1 MCGIGGYQLNLPP
14 DFDVNYLLGTI
25 QQVQH
30 HRGPDSRGYWVDQ
43 QCING
48 LCHNRLAI
56 VDLSE
61 LGKQP
66 METPDGRHIISFNGE
81 IYNWRDLRSELEASG
96 ISFRS
101 HTDTEVL
108 LQGYRKWGESVLQ
121 KLRGMFAFAI
131 WDASERTLFCARD
144 RVGKKPFVYGETNKG
159 FFFASE
165 IPALVAVSSIAKFDL
180 QQDDSAL
187 ASMLLHNLRHIPDPA
202 TAYKGLRKLRAGHAL
217 IVMNGRIKREWRYW
231 SPEQKQIR
239 HADELRAILE
249 GAVAVRSV
257 SDVPVGALL
266 SGGVDSTAIVNL
278 MQQNSTTPIR
288 TYAFGAEKDDEDLKR
303 ARLVSKHLG
312 TNHKEFYFN
321 PGQQYEVLR
330 KIIGTYGEPIM
341 LLPLI
346 HAYELSEAIRD
357 DNIKVVLNGNGADEL
372 FYGYTGH
379 IRTAYVTRLINTIT
393 WLKPALS
400 GLHHPALSVL
410 MANPGQRKSAMYQQ
424 KAEKCWPSVCQ
435 DEKYHELENLVSREM
450 EYWGDVLPCRNFID
464 ESNYLSL
471 LIENTHS
478 LTTAS
483 DLPAM
488 MASVEMRAPFL
499 DQEVISAAMGIHFS
513 QKVRGPRDGSG
524 LKHILRKAVS
534 DLVPTSVLNAPK
546 RGFGMGIQER
556 DLLLGPWRRNVDE
569 VLNDFPE
576 MELFDCRK
584 IRALWRDVKE
594 REAGDWSLLA
604 KLFSIGL
611 WKSEVMK

>member
-1 MCGIGGYQLNLPP
+1 MCGIGGYQLNSPS
-14 DFDVNYLLGTI
+14 DFDAKSLLDVI
-25 QQVQH
+25 QRMQH
-30 HRGPDSRGYWVDQ
+30 HRGPDGRGYWIDKRQ
-43 QCING
+43 ITG

-56 VDLSE
+56 VDLSD

-66 METPDGRHIISFNGE
+66 MQTPDGRYTICFNGE

-96 ISFRS
+96 TAFRS

-108 LQGYRKWGESVLQ
+108 LYAYRKWGETVLQ

-131 WDASERTLFCARD
+131 WDDIEQTMFCARD
-144 RVGKKPFVYGETNKG
+144 RTGKKPFVYGENRKG

-165 IPALVAVSSIAKFDL
+165 IPALIAINEVAKFDL

-187 ASMLLHNLRHIPDPA
+187 AAMLLYNLRHIPEPA
-202 TAYKGLRKLRAGHAL
+202 TAYKGLKKLRPGHAL
-217 IVMNGRIKREWRYW
+217 IVKNGRIKREWRYW
-231 SPEQKQIR
+231 SPEIKR
-239 HADELRAILE
+239 VTHADELREILE
-249 GAVAVRSV
+249 EAVSIRSIA
-257 SDVPVGALL
+257 DVPVGALL

-278 MQQNSTTPIR
+278 MQKNTTSPVQ
-288 TYAFGAEKDDEDLKR
+288 TYAFGAERDDEDLQR
-303 ARLVSKHLG
+303 ARLVSKKLG
-312 TNHKEFYFN
+312 TNHKEFYFDPN
-321 PGQQYEVLR
+321 RQYEIL
-330 KIIGTYGEPIM
+330 KQIIGTYGEPIM

-346 HAYELSEAIRD
+346 HAYELSEAIRGD
-357 DNIKVVLNGNGADEL
+357 GIKVVLNGNGADEL

-379 IRTAYVTRLINTIT
+379 IRTARVTRLINALR
-393 WLKPALS
+393 WMKPALS
-400 GLHHPALSVL
+400 RIHHPTLSVL
-410 MANPGQRKSAMYQQ
+410 MAEPGRRKATLYRQ
-424 KAEKCWPSVCQ
+424 KAEQCWPSVCR
-435 DEKYHELENLVSREM
+435 DEIIDRLENMVSREM
-450 EYWGDVLPCRNFID
+450 ECWGDVLPCRDFID

-478 LTTAS
+478 LTISS

-513 QKVRGPRDGSG
+513 RKVKGPKDGRG

-534 DLVPTSVLNAPK
+534 DLVPKRVLNAPK

-556 DLLLGPWRRNVDE
+556 DVLLGPWRRNVDE

-576 MELFDCRK
+576 TGVFDSGK
-584 IRALWRDVKE
+584 IRTLWRDAKKK
-594 REAGDWSLLA
+594 EAGDWSLLA

-611 WKSEVMK
+611 WRDM